1 MLMCFDTGM
10 RMAPAPPES
19 WDAHRVFFY
28 FSARSSGIGYATVQH
43 LARRG
48 AKVYMGARNPDR
60 AKAAIERMQAEGLG
74 PGNGQVLYVNVDFT
88 ELTVA
93 KQSAENFMQLE
104 TRTEQLHTVNSAAQL
119 LVPYAKSHNDIQD
132 IVMVNY
138 LSPTIF
144 IRTLMPL
151 LKQTAIEPNGDVRIV
166 EVSSDGHETVAKTVR
181 FRNIDD
187 FNVSLG
193 ASDSMLARHLRYC
206 LSKLMGILHMK
217 ELQRRLDSEGVPIIV
232 LSVHPGIVNTEGVQA
247 FAHSVGPILSPIF
260 SLIARACFSSPTEGG
275 YSPSFAAAAP
285 VVRAEAEK
293 YRGAHIVPP
302 GKLGRASALAEDHEL
317 AKELWDTTEKILQD
331 NGMQYSY
338 HSSVHDA
345 L

>member
-1 MLMCFDTGM
+1 MGFFLSKGFDPKDLPDLAGKVILVTGGN
-10 RMAPAPPES
+10 
-19 WDAHRVFFY
+19 
-28 FSARSSGIGYATVQH
+28 SGIGYAALQH

-104 TRTEQLHTVNSAAQL
+104 TRL

-138 LSPTIF
+138 LSPTTF

-151 LKQTAIEPNGDVRIV
+151 LKQTAAEPNSDVRIV

-193 ASDSMLARHLRYC
+193 ASDPMLARHLRYC

-247 FAHSVGPILSPIF
+247 FAHSVGPIL
-260 SLIARACFSSPTEGG
+260 LIARACFSSPTEGG

-285 VVRAEAEK
+285 VVCAEAEK
-293 YRGAHIVPP
+293 CRGAHIVPP

-331 NGMQYSY
+331 NGMQ
-338 HSSVHDA
+338 
-345 L
+345 